1 MLVEDFLGHHDL
13 SPRTVTLGS
22 NGAIKQAVR
31 AGLGVSLQSRVA
43 VDLELESG
51 LLATISVRGG
61 LPERQW
67 YVLLPAT
74 GPARAPVE
82 EFEEFVVD
90 AVRSGG
96 ATGVGWPP

>member
-1 MLVEDFLGHHDL
+1 M
-13 SPRTVTLGS
+13 TVLEEGDDDVDVS

-43 VDLELESG
+43 VELELESS
-51 LLATISVRGG
+51 LLATIAVRGG

-67 YVLLPAT
+67 YVLRPAT

-82 EFEEFVVD
+82 EFEAFVAE
-90 AVRSGG
+90 AVHRDK